1 MSVSQQELDGV
12 ALIIK
17 DSTTNG
23 YAQLSSLAIVLFD
36 YLLTFDDEVALVWQ
50 RPSWGIG
57 SILFN
62 RYTGIFSLAFN
73 SASTI
78 HCFLAAYPRKSHIL
92 QVYLNNT
99 VSDNHHH
106 YRCFHWVRYQIG
118 GTIGA
123 FWLVDIILALRVY
136 ALWRRSQCILIFLC
150 VMFSGNAIV
159 AGLVFQDVTVMHRPD
174 SFAYG
179 CYPQGF
185 PVWTFLLAIPEVLSS
200 GTLLALTLIR
210 TVRTVRMGRRNAP
223 LIMLF
228 IKDGC
233 LCYLCI
239 STILLMKAFAFSSF
253 TITAAVSG
261 LAIAISCVFGSRIL
275 LRLRRQ
281 LLEQQIDPN
290 IPSVA
295 TMQFGVAERTTH
307 TVLDPISYD
316 SGEVELQDTS
326 PGTIHSSNLDSA
338 QDEFAEKKD
347 ARASLHV
354 VDAREHQ

>member
-73 SASTI
+73 SAK
-78 HCFLAAYPRKSHIL
+78 Y
-92 QVYLNNT
+92 
-99 VSDNHHH
+99 HH
-106 YRCFHWVRYQIG
+106 YSCFHWVRYQIG

-136 ALWRRSQCILIFLC
+136 ALWGRSRRILIFLC

-159 AGLVFQDVTVMHRPD
+159 AGLVFQDVTVMHRPG

-185 PVWTFLLAIPEVLSS
+185 PVWTFLLAIPEVLRS

-223 LIMLF
+223 LFMLF

-233 LCYLCI
+233 LYYLCI
-239 STILLMKAFAFSSF
+239 LTILLMNAFAFSSF
-253 TITAAVSG
+253 TITAAASG
-261 LAIAISCVFGSRIL
+261 LAIAIPCVFGSRIL
-275 LRLRRQ
+275 LGLRRQ
-281 LLEQQIDPN
+281 LLKQQIDPSM
-290 IPSVA
+290 PSMA
-295 TMQFGVAERTTH
+295 TLQFGGAERTTH
-307 TVLDPISYD
+307 TVLGPIGYD
-316 SGEVELQDTS
+316 SGVELQDTS
-326 PGTIHSSNLDSA
+326 LGTTQSSNVESA
-338 QDEFAEKKD
+338 QDGIEKRD